1 VVDARFDVAATRHA
15 GLTRTKDIP
24 MNTKLAAIYAV
35 AGALLLPV
43 AASAADVA
51 ANEATAKTYVKDSV
65 ITTKVKADLAGA
77 KMESLIHISVD
88 TDSKGMVTLS
98 GTAPTQ
104 GASDRAAT
112 IAGRVEGVTSV
123 DNRIQVVAVK

>member
-1 VVDARFDVAATRHA
+1 
-15 GLTRTKDIP
+15 
-24 MNTKLAAIYAV
+24 MNKKLAATYLI
-35 AGALLLPV
+35 AGALLLPLT
-43 AASAADVA
+43 ASAADLA
-51 ANEATAKTYVKDSV
+51 TNEATAKTYVKDSV
-65 ITTKVKADLAGA
+65 ITIKVKADLADA

-104 GASDRAAT
+104 GASARAAT

-123 DNRIQVVAVK
+123 DNKIQIVAAK